1 MPAYKVLVLDD
12 NRLDREVL
20 RRTLVDAGFD
30 AETVADIE
38 SFEKAL
44 TWWKPSSVVV
54 DAAMRGESGVEIAR
68 RVKDLFPAIPI
79 VLTCAMPKDSL
90 ERLRIECG
98 AEECLSTLEGYT
110 GVVDCLYA
118 VYEQGASLSLEDD
131 A

>member
-1 MPAYKVLVLDD
+1 MVAYKVLVLDD

-20 RRTLVDAGFD
+20 KHLLAGAGFD

-44 TWWKPSSVVV
+44 TWWRPSSVII

-68 RVKDLFPAIPI
+68 RVKDMFPEIPI
-79 VLTCAMPKDSL
+79 VLTCAMPRESL
-90 ERLRIECG
+90 ERLRSECG
-98 AEECLSTLEGYT
+98 ADECLSTLDGYT

-118 VYEQGASLSLEDD
+118 VYERMAPGQP
-131 A
+131 